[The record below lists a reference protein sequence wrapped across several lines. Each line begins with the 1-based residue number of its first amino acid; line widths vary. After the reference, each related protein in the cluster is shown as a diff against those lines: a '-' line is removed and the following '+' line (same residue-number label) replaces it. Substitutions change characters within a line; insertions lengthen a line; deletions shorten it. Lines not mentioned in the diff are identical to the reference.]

1 MKLLRIASLGLLY
14 MKQLPYEKGPYFGG
28 TIAHRHQW
36 LMDALYL
43 LRIPLRPAQTCSDL
57 SVPLVALLDRALA
70 STLRGGAVEMLSH
83 YGVLATGPGL
93 ATRMEFEQDNR
104 NVLVQY
110 WPGLPH
116 VVG

>member
-1 MKLLRIASLGLLY
+1 MRCTYCACEKHPTGFLGSEMLLLPRCLALL
-14 MKQLPYEKGPYFGG
+14 P
-28 TIAHRHQW
+28 
-36 LMDALYL
+36 DSS
-43 LRIPLRPAQTCSDL
+43 PLRPAQTCSDL